1 MKEINEWFE
10 NRKDKMFKRV
20 RIVLGGVNRFIESYH
35 PGGAGE
41 IKQWTHYP
49 GKSIEVDYHVSGRL
63 DRLVR
68 RVETVAEKIVE
79 HFAGRTDSLIYRSV
93 HFTADSNLVGTRQF
107 LLGGVALVP
116 PLYIM
121 KMTQKY
127 EVNKTLP
134 ATESSLAKRVFYVK
148 EGKAVATY
156 HFKDGEITSQVK
168 TYFYSKGVGV
178 SIMSKQ
184 AYLQELGVVEDPV
197 LLQEVALL
205 ERECYSSAKLVYQQ
219 ILTIDSVRAESEK
232 KVINEKNIFEIALE
246 KADKLDIAQQGMI
259 SEGGVETGPK
269 GLNYLTPY
277 LRKFKNKEFSELTRE
292 EAIEIRQNCLDALRS
307 RLVERS
313 NIIQSRLNDEN
324 SKLGLQQA
332 IFQRTHTERNE
343 DLLPTDTVTKTE
355 SERERER
362 ERVVEEYQKYCTEAM
377 FRIQILE
384 RRLSTHEGAALK
396 KFAELD
402 ARLAADERLRVL
414 WPTTSII

>member
-41 IKQWTHYP
+41 IKQWTQYP
-49 GKSIEVDYHVSGRL
+49 GKTVEVDYHVSGRL

-68 RVETVAEKIVE
+68 RVETVGEKIVE
-79 HFAGRTDSLIYRSV
+79 HFAGRTDNLIYRSV
-93 HFTADSNLVGTRQF
+93 HFTTDSSLVGTRQF

-116 PLYIM
+116 PLYIL

-127 EVNKTLP
+127 EMNKTLP
-134 ATESSLAKRVFYVK
+134 ATESCLAKRVFYVK

-156 HFKDGEITSQVK
+156 HFKDGEITNQVK

-178 SIMSKQ
+178 FIMSKQ
-184 AYLQELGVVEDPV
+184 AYLQEMGVVEDPA

-219 ILTIDSVRAESEK
+219 ILSINSVRAESEK
-232 KVINEKNIFEIALE
+232 KVINEKNIFEIALD
-246 KADKLDIAQQGMI
+246 KADKLEIPQGMI
-259 SEGGVETGPK
+259 SEGGVETDPK

-292 EAIEIRQNCLDALRS
+292 EAVEIRQNCLDALRS

-324 SKLGLQQA
+324 SKLGIQQA
-332 IFQRTHTERNE
+332 IFQRTERNAE
-343 DLLPTDTVTKTE
+343 D
-355 SERERER
+355 
-362 ERVVEEYQKYCTEAM
+362 
-377 FRIQILE
+377 
-384 RRLSTHEGAALK
+384 H
-396 KFAELD
+396 
-402 ARLAADERLRVL
+402 
-414 WPTTSII
+414 

>member
-41 IKQWTHYP
+41 IKQWTQYP
-49 GKSIEVDYHVSGRL
+49 GKTFEVDYHVSGRL

-68 RVETVAEKIVE
+68 RVETVGEKIVE
-79 HFAGRTDSLIYRSV
+79 HFAGRTDNLIYRSV
-93 HFTADSNLVGTRQF
+93 HFTTDSSLVGTRQF
-107 LLGGVALVP
+107 LLGGVDLVP
-116 PLYIM
+116 PLYIL

-127 EVNKTLP
+127 EMNKTLP

-148 EGKAVATY
+148 EGKAVATH
-156 HFKDGEITSQVK
+156 HFKEGEITSQVK

-178 SIMSKQ
+178 SSMSKQ
-184 AYLQELGVVEDPV
+184 AYLQEIGVVDDPS
-197 LLQEVALL
+197 LLQEVAML

-219 ILTIDSVRAESEK
+219 ILSINSIRAESEK
-232 KVINEKNIFEIALE
+232 KVVNEKNIFEVALD
-246 KADKLDIAQQGMI
+246 KADKLEIPQGII

-277 LRKFKNKEFSELTRE
+277 LRKFKNKNKEFSELTRE
-292 EAIEIRQNCLDALRS
+292 EAVEIRQNCLDALRS

-324 SKLGLQQA
+324 SKLGLKQA
-332 IFQRTHTERNE
+332 VFQRKERNE
-343 DLLPTDTVTKTE
+343 DDLILLPTETKTAGRE
-355 SERERER
+355 TEREALL
-362 ERVVEEYQKYCTEAM
+362 EEYQKYCTEAM
-377 FRIQILE
+377 FRISILE
-384 RRLSTHEGAALK
+384 QRLATHEGAAVK
-396 KFAELD
+396 KFADLD

-414 WPTTSII
+414 WRTTSMM